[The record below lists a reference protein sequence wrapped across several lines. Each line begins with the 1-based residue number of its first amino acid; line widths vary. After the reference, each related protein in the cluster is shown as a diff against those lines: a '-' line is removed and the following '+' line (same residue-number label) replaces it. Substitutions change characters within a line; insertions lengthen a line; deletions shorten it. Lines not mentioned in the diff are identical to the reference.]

1 MLFALLCVFVMA
13 SCQTEK
19 ADYFNYTEANLG
31 VMGKLVK
38 LMHGWIGNYGWTVVV
53 FTLFLKLVTL
63 PLDIWQRVASRK
75 MTQKNK
81 QMQPLLA
88 EIDKRYGA
96 NTPRANEEKKKVSLS
111 IRALLS
117 PDAEDGESQDV
128 AEAAD
133 EEADVTEAGN

>member
-1 MLFALLCVFVMA
+1 MLFALLCVFVLA

-96 NTPRANEEKKKVSLS
+96 NTPRANEEKKKVY
-111 IRALLS
+111 
-117 PDAEDGESQDV
+117 GK
-128 AEAAD
+128 
-133 EEADVTEAGN
+133 AGYSMFSSWLAHDNFHGHFLCNVCRLA